1 MVCLNSPLRSA
12 NPQRM
17 PTTVSTLQPSGEA
30 SELDRRMMARALE
43 LAAKGV
49 GLVSPSPLV
58 GCVVVSAD
66 GSVVGEGFY
75 VYEEIKHA
83 ETLALEEAGTRAV
96 GATAYVSLEPHA
108 HYGRT
113 SPCTD
118 ALIAAGIRRVVAPVE
133 DPNPRVSGR
142 GFAHLRAAGVEV
154 GCGLM
159 AREAQ
164 QLNEKY
170 FHFMKTGRPLV
181 HLKLATSLDGKI
193 ATRSGDSRWITGEPA
208 RVRVQELRH
217 EYDAILVGAGTATAD
232 DPLLTDRSGLARRR
246 PLVRVLLDDGLLI
259 TPQSQLAGT
268 AGEFPLLVFTNPN
281 SDAKRKTELLKAGV
295 EILSEPSGRDL
306 DRVLAELGKRSIQSV
321 LVEGGANVAGA
332 LLQAGL
338 VDKVTFFIAPR
349 LIGGRDAP
357 SAIGGPGVERLSE
370 AVNLEDVEIVQRGS
384 DFEITGYPK
393 GKEGREKG

>member
-1 MVCLNSPLRSA
+1 M
-12 NPQRM
+12 Q
-17 PTTVSTLQPSGEA
+17 TTVSSLQTSGETT
-30 SELDRRMMARALE
+30 ELDRRMMARALE

-49 GLVSPSPLV
+49 GLVSPGPLV
-58 GCVVVSAD
+58 GCVLVSAD

-83 ETLALEEAGTRAV
+83 ETVALEQAGKHAV
-96 GATAYVSLEPHA
+96 GATAYVSLEPHT
-108 HYGRT
+108 HHGRT

-118 ALIAAGIRRVVAPVE
+118 ALIAAGIKRVVAPVE
-133 DPNPRVSGR
+133 DPNPKVSGR
-142 GFAHLRAAGVEV
+142 GFAHLRVAGLEV
-154 GCGLM
+154 SCGLM

-170 FHFMKTGRPLV
+170 FHLMKTGRPFV

-193 ATRSGDSRWITGEPA
+193 ATRTGDSRWITGEPA
-208 RVRVQELRH
+208 RARVQELRH

-232 DPLLTDRSGLARRR
+232 DPLLTDRSGLPRRR
-246 PLVRVLLDDGLLI
+246 PLVRVVLDNGLLL
-259 TPQSQLAGT
+259 TPQSQLAET
-268 AGEFPLLVFTNPN
+268 ATRFPLLVFTGAN
-281 SDAKRKTELLKAGV
+281 SDASRRSELEKAGV
-295 EILSEPSGRDL
+295 EILGEPSGGRDL
-306 DRVLAELGKRSIQSV
+306 DRVMAELGKRSLQSV
-321 LVEGGANVAGA
+321 LVEGGASVAGA

-357 SAIGGPGVERLSE
+357 SAIGGPGAERLSE
-370 AVNLEDVEIVQRGS
+370 AVNLENVEIVQRGS

-393 GKEGREKG
+393 RNEEGE

>member
-1 MVCLNSPLRSA
+1 
-12 NPQRM
+12 M
-17 PTTVSTLQPSGEA
+17 PTTVSTLQPFGEA

-58 GCVVVSAD
+58 GCVLVSAH

-75 VYEEIKHA
+75 VYDEIKHA
-83 ETLALEEAGTRAV
+83 ETVALEQAGNKAV

-108 HYGRT
+108 HHGRT

-133 DPNPRVSGR
+133 DPNPKVSGG

-170 FHFMKTGRPLV
+170 FHFMKTGRPFV

-193 ATRSGDSRWITGEPA
+193 ATRTGDSRWITGEPA
-208 RVRVQELRH
+208 RARVQELRQ

-232 DPLLTDRSGLARRR
+232 DPLLTDRSGLPRRR
-246 PLVRVLLDDGLLI
+246 PLVRVVLDDGLLI

-268 AGEFPLLVFTNPN
+268 AAEFPLLVFTSPDA
-281 SDAKRKTELLKAGV
+281 DAKRRTELEKAGV
-295 EILSEPSGRDL
+295 EIFSEPSGRDL
-306 DRVLAELGKRSIQSV
+306 DRVLAELGKRSLQSV

-357 SAIGGPGVERLSE
+357 SAIGGSGVERLSE
-370 AVNLEDVEIVQRGS
+370 AVDLEDVEIVQRGG
-384 DFEITGYPK
+384 DFEITGYPNR
-393 GKEGREKG
+393 KEGEWRSVEGVTG

>member
-1 MVCLNSPLRSA
+1 M
-12 NPQRM
+12 
-17 PTTVSTLQPSGEA
+17 
-30 SELDRRMMARALE
+30 
-43 LAAKGV
+43 
-49 GLVSPSPLV
+49 
-58 GCVVVSAD
+58 
-66 GSVVGEGFY
+66 
-75 VYEEIKHA
+75 
-83 ETLALEEAGTRAV
+83 
-96 GATAYVSLEPHA
+96 
-108 HYGRT
+108 
-113 SPCTD
+113 
-118 ALIAAGIRRVVAPVE
+118 
-133 DPNPRVSGR
+133 
-142 GFAHLRAAGVEV
+142 RAAGVEV
-154 GCGLM
+154 SCGLM

-170 FHFMKTGRPLV
+170 FHFMKTGRPFV

-193 ATRSGDSRWITGEPA
+193 ATRTGDSRWITGEPA

-246 PLVRVLLDDGLLI
+246 PLVRVVLDDGLLI

-268 AGEFPLLVFTNPN
+268 AREFPLLVFTKPD
-281 SDAKRKTELLKAGV
+281 SDAKRKTELEQAGV
-295 EILSEPSGRDL
+295 EIVSEPSGRDL
-306 DRVLAELGKRSIQSV
+306 DRVLAELGKRSLQSV

-357 SAIGGPGVERLSE
+357 SAIGGPGIERLSE
-370 AVNLEDVEIVQRGS
+370 AIDLEDVEIVQRGS

-393 GKEGREKG
+393 GKREREKG